1 MKIFKNSKPEV
12 QLYWFLL
19 KKSLSFHNFKL
30 FVPRKGKL
38 GPDPRWNYSLFVKY
52 NVSCPNIKNSKIF
65 MSISHL
71 IPDQQEERKLLND
84 HGNNWSERHLNV
96 NIKKQ
101 ITNLKEINSYWTP
114 NQ

>member
-1 MKIFKNSKPEV
+1 
-12 QLYWFLL
+12 
-19 KKSLSFHNFKL
+19 
-30 FVPRKGKL
+30 
-38 GPDPRWNYSLFVKY
+38 
-52 NVSCPNIKNSKIF
+52 

-96 NIKKQ
+96 NIKQQ